1 MMIKRTSDNF
11 VGRYKLTDPYDQVKI
26 AGIRAAVKAINNTR
40 KNPWSKQPQLRVEL
54 RGRKPMVKENGRS
67 YHWGGNIVGGLK
79 NALEADVYIYNR

>member
-54 RGRKPMVKENGRS
+54 RGRKPMIKENGRS

>member
-1 MMIKRTSDNF
+1 MIKRTSDNF

>member
-1 MMIKRTSDNF
+1 MIKRTSDNF
-11 VGRYKLTDPYDQVKI
+11 VGRYKLTDPYDQEKI

-67 YHWGGNIVGGLK
+67 YHWGGNIVGGIK

>member
-1 MMIKRTSDNF
+1 MIKRTSDNF

-54 RGRKPMVKENGRS
+54 RGRKPMIKENGRS

>member
-1 MMIKRTSDNF
+1 MIKRTSDNF

-54 RGRKPMVKENGRS
+54 RGRKPMIKENGRS
-67 YHWGGNIVGGLK
+67 YHWGGNIVGGIK